1 MEQLTGSRLGKEY
14 IKALYCHL
22 AYLNY
27 MQSMSCKMPGWMNYK
42 LESISLGE
50 KPTTSDMQMIFLGWP
65 YTTWL
70 IVSVS

>member
-14 IKALYCHL
+14 IKALYCHP

-70 IVSVS
+70 IVSLS

>member
-70 IVSVS
+70 IVSLS